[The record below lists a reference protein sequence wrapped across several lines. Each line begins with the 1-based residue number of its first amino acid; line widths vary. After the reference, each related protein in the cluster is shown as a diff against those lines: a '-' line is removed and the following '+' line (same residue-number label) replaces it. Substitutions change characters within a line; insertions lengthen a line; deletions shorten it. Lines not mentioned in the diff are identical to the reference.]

1 MRKTG
6 LLVVPALLLLPA
18 ITRRSQTETEAYFN
32 TALAGL
38 RWIEAHG
45 VPAEEGGTL
54 YPNVPGDP
62 GSPLKDLSLYHGQ
75 AGRVLGFLQAA
86 AATNDPALYLT
97 AARAL
102 QGMEAEVARAVER
115 DYRDAGLYTG
125 LAGVAAIYLRASNIL
140 RGPGPVRARAQA
152 LSLADSILAWALIE
166 DSGRHWNGMVDI
178 ISGAAGTGLFLL
190 EAYEATGDSRY
201 LKSAGEAGRWLIDA
215 GRRDGDTLYWP
226 IGGGNETHYPNFAH
240 GTAGVGF
247 FLGRLAEEGSPIA
260 ADALSARTAGLE
272 WLKAH
277 GETEGCVVF
286 HHEGGGEELQ
296 YVSWCHGPVG
306 TGRLF
311 LHEATL
317 IEEGDPARQRA
328 LEPAIRGA
336 EYLLQLGV
344 EPGESPSG
352 YWNNVSVCC
361 GTAGILRYLLDL
373 YLATGDLIY
382 LDGARSCGDVLVQWA
397 APDGDGVKWPQAEHR
412 VRPDFVQAQTGEM
425 QGAAGI
431 CVSLLRLYLIET
443 GRPELILR
451 LPDEVSIPL

>member
-1 MRKTG
+1 MHKIG
-6 LLVVPALLLLPA
+6 LLLVPALLLLPA
-18 ITRRSQTETEAYFN
+18 TARQSKVETEVYFD

-38 RWIEAHG
+38 RWIEAHA
-45 VPAEEGGTL
+45 VPAEGGGTL

-62 GSPLKDLSLYHGQ
+62 GSPLRDLGLYHGQ
-75 AGRVLGFLQAA
+75 AGRVFGFLQAA
-86 AATNDPALYLT
+86 VATNDPAWYRT

-102 QGMEAEVARAVER
+102 QGMEVEVARALEQG
-115 DYRDAGLYTG
+115 YQDAGLYTG

-140 RGPGPVRARAQA
+140 RGPGPARARTQA
-152 LSLADSILAWALIE
+152 LRLADSILGWARIE
-166 DSGRHWNGMVDI
+166 DSGRHWNGVVDI

-201 LKSAGEAGRWLIDA
+201 STGAEEAGQWLIDA
-215 GRRDGDTLYWP
+215 GQGDRDMLHWP

-247 FLGRLAEEGSPIA
+247 FLGRLAEVGGPTA
-260 ADALSARTAGLE
+260 GDALAARTAGLE
-272 WLKAH
+272 WLRAH
-277 GETEGCVVF
+277 GQAEGCVVF
-286 HHEGGGEELQ
+286 HHEDGGEELQ

-311 LHEATL
+311 LHEAML

-336 EYLLQLGV
+336 EYLLRLGI

-352 YWNNVSVCC
+352 YWNNVGVCC

-373 YLATGDLIY
+373 YLATGEGKY
-382 LDGARSCGDVLVQWA
+382 LDGAKSCADVLVRRA
-397 APDGDGVKWPQAEHR
+397 VPDGDGVKWPQAEHR
-412 VRPDFVQAQTGEM
+412 VRPDFIQAQTGEM

-431 CVSLLRLYLIET
+431 CVSLLRLYLVET
-443 GRPELILR
+443 GRPELIVR
-451 LPDEVSIPL
+451 LPDEVSLP